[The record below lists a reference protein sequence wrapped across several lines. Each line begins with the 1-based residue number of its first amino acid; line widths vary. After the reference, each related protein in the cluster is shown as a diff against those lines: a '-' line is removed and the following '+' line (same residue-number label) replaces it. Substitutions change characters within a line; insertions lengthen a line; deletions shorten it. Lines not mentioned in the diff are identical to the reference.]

1 MIDGED
7 RTKERKAGE
16 KEQLEEALSREYSSH
31 QEQLQGSQP
40 TAERLEQI
48 ESALIAAYKGV
59 LEYRQVP
66 FVRFG
71 DLNAAELADAFVAHP
86 IIIKPT
92 LCCVNV
98 AQRAISRDL
107 GFDFNTYSTKIS
119 ADQAKLLAGYIK
131 PFLPPAIAIP
141 ALVELDRYFWTD
153 KELRAHKGNWERS
166 ITDAINQ
173 VSTVLFRKRK
183 FACDGE
189 EFELD
194 AAHPAK
200 GDPVEIAVDVKR
212 IESPRDIHKRAD
224 EIINKATKFKKVYPQ
239 GKFVALV
246 YYPFPTQHIN
256 AQSRL
261 QSAHI
266 DGVFFAGESQ
276 SSIENAAEMMT
287 GKLGVRKTPQESA

>member
-1 MIDGED
+1 MTGDD
-7 RTKERKAGE
+7 HSTRDAKPDE
-16 KEQLEEALSREYSSH
+16 KEQLEEVLSREYSSH
-31 QEQLQGSQP
+31 QEQLSGSQP
-40 TAERLEQI
+40 SAERLEQI
-48 ESALIAAYKGV
+48 ESALITAYKSV

-131 PFLPPAIAIP
+131 PFLPPMIAIP

-166 ITDAINQ
+166 MTDAINR
-173 VSTVLFRKRK
+173 VSTVTFRKRR

-200 GDPVEIAVDVKR
+200 GEPIEIAVDIKR

-224 EIINKATKFKKVYPQ
+224 EIINKATKFKKVYPH

-276 SSIENAAEMMT
+276 SSIDGAAELMA
-287 GKLGVRKTPQESA
+287 GKLAVRKTP

>member
-1 MIDGED
+1 MADDLFTPKGKD
-7 RTKERKAGE
+7 SVE
-16 KEQLEEALSREYSSH
+16 KEQLEDALAREYSSH

-40 TAERLEQI
+40 MPERVEQI
-48 ESALIAAYKGV
+48 ESSLIAAYKNV
-59 LEYRQVP
+59 IEYRQVP

-71 DLNAAELADAFVAHP
+71 DLNAAELASAFVAYP
-86 IIIKPT
+86 MIIKPT

-119 ADQAKLLAGYIK
+119 ADQAKILAGYIK

-153 KELRAHKGNWERS
+153 KELRAHKGNWERG
-166 ITDAINQ
+166 ITEAINS
-173 VSTVLFRKRK
+173 VSTVVFRKRM
-183 FACDGE
+183 FSCDRE
-189 EFELD
+189 EFEID
-194 AAHPAK
+194 AAYPAK
-200 GDPVEIAVDVKR
+200 GEPILIGVDIKR

-224 EIINKATKFKKVYPQ
+224 EIINKATKFKKTYPG

-246 YYPFPTQHIN
+246 YYPFPSQHIN

-261 QSAHI
+261 QSTHI
-266 DGVFFAGESQ
+266 DGVFFAGETK
-276 SSIENAAEMMT
+276 SSIENAAEMLV
-287 GKLGVRKTPQESA
+287 GKLGVRKKDPESP